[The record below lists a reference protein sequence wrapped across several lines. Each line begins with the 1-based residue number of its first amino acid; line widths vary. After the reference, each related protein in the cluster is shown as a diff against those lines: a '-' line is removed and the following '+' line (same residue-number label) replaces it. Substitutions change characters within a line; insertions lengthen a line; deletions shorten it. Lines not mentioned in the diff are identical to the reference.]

1 MERRIRSVCSSIPSM
16 RALDEANEGFVAALE
31 ESGLDCE
38 IDQQNASGDSSATLT
53 IGQKMVDDKKD
64 LIFTIATPAAQAVA
78 DLLRRFRWF

>member
-1 MERRIRSVCSSIPSM
+1 M
-16 RALDEANEGFVAALE
+16 AALE

-78 DLLRRFRWF
+78 GLTSEIPVVLTAVTDPADADLVESNRRREGM